1 MIQRVNNV
9 PWPNIRTD
17 VDVNDKQPVPLHE
30 EYAFED
36 MAYLDTIEAYPMFEI
51 QADIIIEKQCKGIVD
66 VGCRHGPVVEILH
79 KKGYTD
85 FKYMGFDTS
94 SEPITIAQAHWND
107 YSNIQFRH
115 GSWDDANILA
125 VDFNVDQVI
134 WSGVLLY
141 RPDDHFSFFNKITR
155 NLYNSPNAIIQ
166 EPMPTQRHW
175 REDLILNRISDQME
189 EYKESCQIF
198 KEHVFDLDLFAGQR
212 LVVDVTL

>member
-1 MIQRVNNV
+1 
-9 PWPNIRTD
+9 
-17 VDVNDKQPVPLHE
+17 VPLHK

-36 MAYLDTIEAYPMFEI
+36 MEYLDTIEAYPMFEI
-51 QADIIIEKQCKGIVD
+51 QADIIIQKQCKGIVD

-94 SEPITIAQAHWND
+94 NEPIAIAQDRWSN
-107 YSNIQFRH
+107 YSNIEFRH
-115 GSWDDANILA
+115 GSWDNADILA
-125 VDFNVDQVI
+125 VDFSVDQVI

-141 RPDDHFSFFNKITR
+141 RPDDHFNFFNKITH

-175 REDLILNRISDQME
+175 RDDLVLNRISDDME
-189 EYKESCQIF
+189 QYRNTYREF
-198 KEHVFDLDLFAGQR
+198 KEHKLDLEIFAGRR
-212 LVVDVTL
+212 LIVDVTL